1 MRYPG
6 CTKVSSSFPLIFSR
20 SYLHITSSQLLLYSR
35 NSSPLHHRS
44 IEDRA
49 ESAVSIVMAVIVTNR
64 PSVSHRLDEQSS
76 KLRNHRA
83 QHTRRSL
90 SRRSS
95 RCKLHARLIIWQILT
110 CRQRESDV
118 PYRVASIDIHAI
130 RRSSAGQ
137 PFAATNRDLTIN
149 VLVSMSVRIE
159 RRSLSWIPIRSSK

>member
-83 QHTRRSL
+83 NTLVALCRDVHLVANYTRVLLSDRFSRVVSEKVMSRIASHRSIFTQLGVRQLASL
-90 SRRSS
+90 S
-95 RCKLHARLIIWQILT
+95 LRLT
-110 CRQRESDV
+110 E
-118 PYRVASIDIHAI
+118 
-130 RRSSAGQ
+130 
-137 PFAATNRDLTIN
+137 T
-149 VLVSMSVRIE
+149 
-159 RRSLSWIPIRSSK
+159 